1 MKTIFPVTLFVT
13 LSAVTCSL
21 YGQSPVT
28 GVFTD
33 YRGFWSSSAASVN
46 SVQPDSSHQLLAF
59 TYNGTTF
66 ATGVSNTILTDNA
79 VAFQPA
85 AFKSFTLANNSI
97 TPGTGTVIGV
107 GNLYGGGSGNV
118 LPLPVTNNLSQY
130 LSDGVNGLDL
140 GTAIFNVP
148 ASKMNYNVSSLNT
161 GSVGDN
167 IPDIVVTQVGQPPA
181 AGSLDT
187 FSFENAS
194 GVVVGHP
201 VAVSLSNINVVANGS
216 WKFYDPGNPPTYNA
230 GLQGSRPLR
239 MVGFDLA
246 DFGITGANIG
256 SAVRFVHKLSGNS
269 DQAFLA
275 YNTASF
281 NANTGVVLPVTLV
294 DFTARRSGSSV
305 QLAWKAGS
313 ARLFSHFELQRSAPD
328 EKHFES
334 IATIP
339 LRAADG
345 WQEYSYDDTNPAK
358 GLNYYRLKMVDQ
370 DGSSVYSTVQR
381 ISINNDNSDVAIFP
395 NPSTTRFSIRATEA
409 ITAVTVYDLNGRAVH
424 PVITGAGNSITIDAT
439 KLSPGNYTIHL
450 QIGNATVIKKIAKK

>member
-1 MKTIFPVTLFVT
+1 MKIIFPATIFVT
-13 LSAVTCSL
+13 LSAITGTL

-33 YRGFWSSSAASVN
+33 YHGFWSSSAASVS

-66 ATGVSNTILTDNA
+66 ATGVSNAVLTDNA

-85 AFKSFTLANNSI
+85 VFNSFTLANNSI

-148 ASKMNYNVSSLNT
+148 SSKMNYNVSSLNT
-161 GSVGDN
+161 GSIGDN
-167 IPDIVVTQVGQPPA
+167 TPDIIVTQVGQPPA

-201 VAVSLSNINVVANGS
+201 IAVSLSNISVVANGS

-230 GLQGSRPLR
+230 GLQGLRPLR

-256 SAVRFVHKLSGNS
+256 SVARFVHKLSGNS

-281 NANTGVVLPVTLV
+281 NANTGVVLPVTLI
-294 DFTARRSGSSV
+294 DFTARKSGSSV
-305 QLAWKAGS
+305 HLAWKAGS

-328 EKHFES
+328 DKRFES
-334 IATIP
+334 IVSIP
-339 LRAADG
+339 FREADA
-345 WQEYSYDDTNPAK
+345 WQEYGYDDVNPAN

-370 DGSSVYSTVQR
+370 DGAAAYSTVQQ
-381 ISINNDNSDVAIFP
+381 ISLSNDNSDVIIFP
-395 NPSTTRFSIRATEA
+395 NPSTTRFSIRTTDV
-409 ITAVTVYDLNGRAVH
+409 ITAVTVYDLSGKAVH
-424 PVITGAGNSITIDAT
+424 PLITGSGNSITIDAA

-450 QIGNATVIKKIAKK
+450 QAGNTTVVRKITKK